1 MIFLDILLFI
11 MIVICVVYCWTLNR
25 RIQDLQNSRVEFARM
40 IKELNVSILKA
51 ETNVNEMSELSK
63 ITSAE
68 IRSVVDEAKEN
79 INELTQISH
88 IASDISENLNKQIK
102 NIGNSQGE
110 KTTQLNNDNDII
122 STKSNNRFSEEDF
135 APEPEK
141 VIGYTNNLKNF
152 IHNVVTRKTGANQ
165 SLSQVSYYDTLRKIN
180 AKK

>member
-68 IRSVVDEAKEN
+68 IRSVVDEAKKN
-79 INELTQISH
+79 IKELTQISH
-88 IASDISENLNKQIK
+88 IASDISENLNEQIK
-102 NIGNSQGE
+102 NIGNLQGE
-110 KTTQLNNDNDII
+110 TPAYLNNDNDIV
-122 STKSNNRFSEEDF
+122 SNKSNDRFSEEDL

-141 VIGYTNNLKNF
+141 VISYTNNLKNF
-152 IHNVVTRKTGANQ
+152 IHNVVTRKTETNQ
-165 SLSQVSYYDTLRKIN
+165 SLNQGSYYDTLRKIN